1 MNPIRDDVAAAL
13 DAADVPSGA
22 TVVVGVSGGCDSIVL
37 AHVLDALG
45 RVVHAAHVN
54 YNLRPGAADDEALV
68 RAFCEKRSLPLHVHQ
83 VDGAAEAERQGTS
96 VQAAAREVRYAF
108 FGEAAAAVNA
118 SVVAVAHH
126 RDDQAETVLL
136 NLLRG
141 CGPEG
146 LAGMP
151 AERPLHADEDVRLMR
166 PLLHT
171 RRRAIRAYARH
182 HHLSWREDP
191 SNQSLSYER
200 GALRAAVLP
209 AIEEHL
215 TRDAVPAMARTAD
228 LMRAYVDST
237 VTPALTQYWEQ
248 VAVADDEQ
256 GGGRLRLDPLAA
268 LPPVWQTRL
277 ILVALRR
284 WLPGVPRSAATAD
297 EVCSLCEAQ
306 VGRSI
311 PWPGGTVWR
320 EREALRFDPTPGT
333 PTATGT
339 LATLPDAVDLPQGRL
354 EVTRLNGRPD
364 TLHTIDP
371 YTVIVDADRLA
382 WPLTVRPWQPGD
394 TLQPLGM
401 KGHKKVSDLLTDTK
415 VPPHI
420 RARVLVVAD
429 VARIVWVVG
438 LRLADPVRVQ
448 DDTHAFAKIT
458 YNSDTPTP
466 SSAP

>member
-13 DAADVPSGA
+13 DAANVPPGA
-22 TVVVGVSGGCDSIVL
+22 TVVAGVSGGCDSMVL

-45 RVVHAAHVN
+45 FAVHVAHVN
-54 YNLRPGAADDEALV
+54 YNLRPGATEDEALV
-68 RAFCEKRSLPLHVHQ
+68 HAFCEKRGLSLRVRQ
-83 VDGAAEAERQGTS
+83 ADGAAEAERQGTS
-96 VQAAAREVRYAF
+96 VQAAARNVRYTF
-108 FGEAAAAVNA
+108 FGEVAAAVGA
-118 SVVAVAHH
+118 AAVAVAHH

-151 AERPLHADEDVRLMR
+151 AERPLEPDGDVRLLR
-166 PLLHT
+166 PLLYT

-182 HHLSWREDP
+182 HHVAWREDP

-200 GALRAAVLP
+200 GALRTAVLP

-215 TRDAVPAMARTAD
+215 ARDAVPAMARTAD
-228 LMRAYVDST
+228 LMRAYVDAT
-237 VTPALTQYWEQ
+237 VTPAVQKYWAQ
-248 VAVADDEQ
+248 VAVPDDKQ
-256 GGGRLRLDPLAA
+256 DGGRLWLDPLTS
-268 LPPVWQTRL
+268 LPAVWQTRL

-297 EVCSLCEAQ
+297 EVCSLCAAQ
-306 VGRSI
+306 AGRSI

-382 WPLTVRPWQPGD
+382 WPLTVRPWQSGD
-394 TLQPLGM
+394 MLQPLGM
-401 KGHKKVSDLLTDTK
+401 KGHKKVSDLLTDSK

-420 RARVLVVAD
+420 RAGVLVVAD

-438 LRLADPVRVQ
+438 LRLADPVRVR
-448 DDTHAFAKIT
+448 DDTRAFAKIT
-458 YNSDTPTP
+458 YNSDTPTG
-466 SSAP
+466 ANAL

>member
-1 MNPIRDDVAAAL
+1 MNPIRDDVTAAL
-13 DAADVPSGA
+13 EAADVPSGTA
-22 TVVVGVSGGCDSIVL
+22 VVVGVSGGCDSIVL

-45 RVVHAAHVN
+45 LTVHVAHVN

-68 RAFCEKRSLPLHVHQ
+68 RAFCEKRGLPLQVHH
-83 VDGAAEAERQGTS
+83 VDGAVEAERQGTS
-96 VQAAAREVRYAF
+96 VQAAARDVRYAF
-108 FGEAAAAVNA
+108 FGEVAAAVGA
-118 SVVAVAHH
+118 AVVAVAHH

-151 AERPLHADEDVRLMR
+151 VERPLQEHGTVRLLR
-166 PLLHT
+166 PLLHS

-200 GALRAAVLP
+200 GALRAEVLP

-215 TRDAVPAMARTAD
+215 ARDAVPAMARTAD
-228 LMRAYVDST
+228 LMRAYVDAT
-237 VTPALTQYWEQ
+237 VTPALSEYWAE
-248 VAVADDEQ
+248 VAVPDEEED
-256 GGGRLRLDPLAA
+256 GGRLRLDPLTT

-297 EVCSLCEAQ
+297 EVYSLCDAQ

-320 EREALRFDPTPGT
+320 ERAALRFDPTPGT

-354 EVTRLNGRPD
+354 EVTRLTGRPD

-401 KGHKKVSDLLTDTK
+401 RGHKKVSDLLTDTK

-458 YNSDTPTP
+458 YNSDAPTP
-466 SSAP
+466 SMAR